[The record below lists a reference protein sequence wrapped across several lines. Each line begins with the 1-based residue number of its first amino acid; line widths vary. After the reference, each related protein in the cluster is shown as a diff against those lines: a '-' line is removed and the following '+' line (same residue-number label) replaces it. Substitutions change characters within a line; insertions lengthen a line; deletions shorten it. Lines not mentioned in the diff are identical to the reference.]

1 MKKTVV
7 LLLSFWVPALA
18 ASAQF
23 YYKDILSNQQLR
35 ADMASYKQNKIKTIN
50 IKSFEDDGS
59 PSDGFFC
66 QKKFSKDY
74 TKSELFTRSNISA
87 ASLLTSAFNSK
98 GQLLN
103 TYDSSTIAVNS
114 NVYTYDA
121 NGRLASIVSTVRSS
135 DDDFTNQII
144 EEHIYSYNEQN
155 QPLQMIRVKNGTD
168 STLFLFALDEQNNI
182 AIEKDTKSGTKYY
195 YYYDTKKRITDIV
208 QANDFKTGLLPDY
221 LFEYNNSAGLVSQMT
236 STEEGRNNYYVWKYT
251 YENGLRVREKCF
263 TKERKLM
270 GSVEYEYK

>member
-7 LLLSFWVPALA
+7 LLLSFWLLALT

-23 YYKDILSNQQLR
+23 YYKDILSNKQLL

-87 ASLLTSAFNSK
+87 ASLLTSTFNSK
-98 GQLLN
+98 GQLLK

-114 NVYTYDA
+114 NIYNYDD

-135 DDDFTNQII
+135 DDDFTNQIT
-144 EEHIYSYNEQN
+144 EQHIYSYNEQN

-168 STLFLFALDEQNNI
+168 STIILFALDEQNNI

-195 YYYDTKKRITDIV
+195 YYYDAKKRITDIV

-251 YENGLRVREKCF
+251 YENGLRVKEKCF

>member
-7 LLLSFWVPALA
+7 LLTSICLLALA

-23 YYKDILSNQQLR
+23 YYKDILSNKQLL
-35 ADMASYKQNKIKTIN
+35 ADLAAYKQNKIKTIN

-59 PSDGFFC
+59 PSEGFFC

-87 ASLLTSAFNSK
+87 ASMLTSTFNSK
-98 GQLLN
+98 GQLIK

-114 NVYTYDA
+114 NVYNYDD
-121 NGRLASIVSTVRSS
+121 NGRLASIISMVRSS
-135 DDDFTNQII
+135 DDDFTNEITEQ
-144 EEHIYSYNEQN
+144 HIYSYNEQN
-155 QPLQMIRVKNGTD
+155 LPLQMIRVKNGSD
-168 STLFLFALDEQNNI
+168 STIILFALDEQNNI

-195 YYYDTKKRITDIV
+195 YYYDAKKRITDIV

-251 YENGLRVREKCF
+251 YENGLRVKEKCF

>member
-7 LLLSFWVPALA
+7 LLLSFWLLALA

-23 YYKDILSNQQLR
+23 YYKDILSNKQLL

-87 ASLLTSAFNSK
+87 ASLLTSTFNSK
-98 GQLLN
+98 GQLLK
-103 TYDSSTIAVNS
+103 TYDSSTIAVNL
-114 NVYTYDA
+114 NIYNYDD
-121 NGRLASIVSTVRSS
+121 NGRLAYIVSTVRSS
-135 DDDFTNQII
+135 DDDFTNQIT
-144 EEHIYSYNEQN
+144 EQHIYSYNEQN

-168 STLFLFALDEQNNI
+168 STVILFALDEQNNI

-195 YYYDTKKRITDIV
+195 YYYDAKKRLTDIV

-251 YENGLRVREKCF
+251 YENGLRVKEKCF

>member
-1 MKKTVV
+1 MSIC
-7 LLLSFWVPALA
+7 LLALA
-18 ASAQF
+18 ASAQY
-23 YYKDILSNQQLR
+23 YYKDILSNKQLL
-35 ADMASYKQNKIKTIN
+35 ADLAAYKQNKIKTIN

-59 PSDGFFC
+59 PSEGFFC

-87 ASLLTSAFNSK
+87 ASMLTSTFNSK
-98 GQLLN
+98 GQLIK
-103 TYDSSTIAVNS
+103 TYDSSTIAVNL
-114 NVYTYDA
+114 NVYNYDD
-121 NGRLASIVSTVRSS
+121 NSRLASIISMVRSN
-135 DDDFTNQII
+135 DDDFTNEITEQ
-144 EEHIYSYNEQN
+144 HIYSYNEQN
-155 QPLQMIRVKNGTD
+155 LPLQMIRVKNGTD
-168 STLFLFALDEQNNI
+168 STIILFALDEQNNI

-195 YYYDTKKRITDIV
+195 YYYDAKKRLTDIV

-251 YENGLRVREKCF
+251 YEDGLRVKEKCF

>member
-7 LLLSFWVPALA
+7 LLMSICLLALA
-18 ASAQF
+18 ASAQY
-23 YYKDILSNQQLR
+23 YYKDILSNKQLL
-35 ADMASYKQNKIKTIN
+35 ADLAAYKQNKIKTIN

-59 PSDGFFC
+59 PSEGFFC

-87 ASLLTSAFNSK
+87 ASMLTSTFNNK
-98 GQLLN
+98 GQLIK
-103 TYDSSTIAVNS
+103 TYDSSTIAVNL
-114 NVYTYDA
+114 NVYNYDD
-121 NGRLASIVSTVRSS
+121 NSRLASIISMVRSN
-135 DDDFTNQII
+135 DDDFTNEITEQ
-144 EEHIYSYNEQN
+144 HIYSYNEQN
-155 QPLQMIRVKNGTD
+155 LPLQMIRVKNGTD
-168 STLFLFALDEQNNI
+168 STIILFALDEQNNI

-195 YYYDTKKRITDIV
+195 YYYDAKKRLTDIV

-251 YENGLRVREKCF
+251 YEDGLRVKEKCF

>member
-7 LLLSFWVPALA
+7 LLMSICLLALA
-18 ASAQF
+18 ASAQY
-23 YYKDILSNQQLR
+23 YYKDILSNKQLL
-35 ADMASYKQNKIKTIN
+35 ADLAAYKQNKIKTIN

-59 PSDGFFC
+59 PSEGFFC

-87 ASLLTSAFNSK
+87 ASMLTSTFNNK
-98 GQLLN
+98 GQLIK
-103 TYDSSTIAVNS
+103 TYDSSTIAVNL
-114 NVYTYDA
+114 NVYNYDD
-121 NGRLASIVSTVRSS
+121 NSRLASIISMVRSN
-135 DDDFTNQII
+135 DDDFTNEITEQ
-144 EEHIYSYNEQN
+144 HIYSYNEQN
-155 QPLQMIRVKNGTD
+155 LPLQMIRVKNGTD
-168 STLFLFALDEQNNI
+168 STIILFALDEQNNI

-195 YYYDTKKRITDIV
+195 YYYDAKKRLTDIV

-251 YENGLRVREKCF
+251 YEDGLRVREKCF

>member
-7 LLLSFWVPALA
+7 LLMSVCLLGLA
-18 ASAQF
+18 ASAQY
-23 YYKDILSNQQLR
+23 YYKDILSNKQLL
-35 ADMASYKQNKIKTIN
+35 ADLAAYKQNKIKTIN

-59 PSDGFFC
+59 PSEGFFC

-87 ASLLTSAFNSK
+87 ASMLTSTFNSK
-98 GQLLN
+98 GQLIK

-114 NVYTYDA
+114 NVYNYDD
-121 NGRLASIVSTVRSS
+121 NSRLASIISMVRSN
-135 DDDFTNQII
+135 DDDFTNEITEQ
-144 EEHIYSYNEQN
+144 HIYSYNEQN
-155 QPLQMIRVKNGTD
+155 LPLQMIRVKNGTD
-168 STLFLFALDEQNNI
+168 STIILFALDEQNNI

-195 YYYDTKKRITDIV
+195 YYYDAKKRITDIV

-251 YENGLRVREKCF
+251 YEDGLRVKEKCF